1 MVKTIIFLLL
11 TTILISCV
19 NEIDNDEQNQ
29 NSDNIF
35 QYSTKNILLA
45 HDYNGDITAEEIKE
59 KGDFG
64 LGTFNMFDGEMV
76 LFDGNVF
83 QAKTN
88 GEINDMPSETLSPY
102 VVAKFFNPDTSFSL
116 PNNISLDS
124 VKILLNPLVDNLLAP
139 LAIKMTATFK
149 TLKSRSV
156 DKVSDESI
164 TLTEIIA
171 NQTEFDFTNV
181 TGTVIGFWFPDYF
194 DGVNFTGFHMH
205 VLLDDLS
212 GGGHLLDCTFQSVSV
227 EIDYASG
234 LDVAL

>member
-1 MVKTIIFLLL
+1 MKIISAILLVIF
-11 TTILISCV
+11 TASCV
-19 NEIDNDEQNQ
+19 NEIEDDNITSE

-35 QYSTKNILLA
+35 QYSTKNIVLA
-45 HDYNGDITAEEIKE
+45 HDYNGDITVGEIKE

-76 LFDGNVF
+76 FYSGNVY
-83 QAKTN
+83 QVLTN
-88 GEINDMPSETLSPY
+88 GEINKMSSETLSPY
-102 VVAKFFNPDTSFSL
+102 VVTKFFNSDTSFSL
-116 PNNISLDS
+116 PNNLSLDS
-124 VKILLNPLVDNLLAP
+124 VKTLLNPFIENSLVP

-164 TLTEIIA
+164 TLTQIIA

-181 TGTVIGFWFPDYF
+181 SGTVIGFWFPDYF
-194 DGVNFTGFHMH
+194 DGVNFTGFHLH
-205 VLLDDLS
+205 VLLENLS
-212 GGGHLLDCTFQSVSV
+212 GGGHMLDCTFENVSV

-234 LDVAL
+234 VDVAL